1 MAIWLRPLAVLDP
14 MPAKISLKP
23 KFWDHHDVAAGPFKQ
38 LFNFRRLWKQ
48 SVLLTASVTLLPL
61 IFMAVIDYSVSKR
74 ASTSE
79 MELRTARLVSNTRR
93 TVSYFLSE
101 RKAALEFIVFDNA
114 FHSMID
120 PYRLE
125 ALLLRS
131 KKVFGGFTDL
141 GVIDSTGMQRAYV
154 GPYDLK
160 GVSYE
165 KEAWYREVLE
175 RGIYVSDVF
184 LGMRHVPHFVI
195 AVRNA
200 SDEAPFYVVRA
211 SIDTERFHQ
220 VLAEIEVSGR
230 GDVFIINRKGIL
242 QTPSRFYGEALT
254 RIPIPVPAYSER
266 SEVHTVVGPD
276 GKAMLVGYA
285 YIENTPFILMIC
297 KYQADLMASWTTVQ
311 LELLGFLTLSV
322 IGILVVVLG
331 GSTYL
336 VGRIYE
342 ADQRRVAMLHQVEY
356 ANKMA
361 SIGRLAAGVA
371 HEINNPLAIINE
383 KAGLIKDLFTLKQSY
398 DKDEKL
404 LGIVDVII
412 SSVERC
418 ATITRRLLGFARH
431 MGSAS
436 TVESLHIE
444 EVINEIFGFL
454 SKETSYRAIHTKI
467 EVPDDIPKIA
477 TDRGKLQQILLNL
490 LNNALAAVADGGHLD
505 ISAKKFGTDHIA
517 LKVSDDGCGIPQSD
531 LNRVFEPFFSTKT
544 KQGGTGL
551 GLSITYGLTQELG
564 GTIRVKSELGKGTTF
579 TVVLPIKPR
588 PHQGERDIHA
598 DTLSG

>member
-1 MAIWLRPLAVLDP
+1 MVRQKDGGLRPLAASVP
-14 MPAKISLKP
+14 MPSKISLKP

-61 IFMAVIDYSVSKR
+61 IFMAVIDYVVSKR
-74 ASTSE
+74 AITSE
-79 MELRTARLVSNTRR
+79 IELRTTRLVSNTRR
-93 TVSYFLSE
+93 AVSYFLSE
-101 RKAALEFIVFDNA
+101 RTAALEFIVFDNT

-125 ALLLRS
+125 ALLGRLKR
-131 KKVFGGFTDL
+131 VFGGFNDL

-160 GVSYE
+160 GVKYE

-175 RGIYVSDVF
+175 RGFYISDVF
-184 LGMRHVPHFVI
+184 LGVRRAPHFVI
-195 AVRNA
+195 AMLNA
-200 SDEAPFYVVRA
+200 SDEAMSYVVRA

-220 VLAEIEVSGR
+220 VLAEMEMSGR
-230 GDVFIINRKGIL
+230 GDVFIINREGIL
-242 QTPSRFYGEALT
+242 QTPSRFYGEALS
-254 RIPIPVPAYSER
+254 RIPIPVPAFSER
-266 SEVHTVVGPD
+266 SEVKSIVGPD
-276 GKAMLVGYA
+276 GKTLLVGYA
-285 YIENTPFILMIC
+285 YIEDTPFILMIC
-297 KYQADLMASWTTVQ
+297 KYQAELIESWTTVQ

-383 KAGLIKDLFTLKQSY
+383 KAGLIKDLFILKQIYS
-398 DKDEKL
+398 KDEKL
-404 LGIVDVII
+404 LGIVDAILN
-412 SSVERC
+412 SVERC
-418 ATITRRLLGFARH
+418 AAITRRLLGFARH
-431 MGSAS
+431 MGGDS
-436 TVESLHIE
+436 TIQPLHIRD
-444 EVINEIFGFL
+444 VIDEIFAFL
-454 SKETSYRAIHTKI
+454 SKETSYRNIQTEI
-467 EVPDDIPKIA
+467 EVPDDIPEIE

-490 LNNALAAVADGGHLD
+490 INNALAALSDGGHLG
-505 ISAKKFGTDHIA
+505 ISVKRFGTDHIA
-517 LKVSDDGCGIPQSD
+517 LKVADDGCGIPQSD
-531 LNRVFEPFFSTKT
+531 LDRVFEPFFSTKT

-564 GTIRVKSELGKGTTF
+564 GTIRVRSELGKGTTF
-579 TVVLPIKPR
+579 TVVLPVKTR
-588 PHQGERDIHA
+588 PP
-598 DTLSG
+598 L

>member
-1 MAIWLRPLAVLDP
+1 
-14 MPAKISLKP
+14 MPFPISLKP
-23 KFWDHHDVAAGPFKQ
+23 KFWDHYDVAAGPFKQ

-48 SVLLTASVTLLPL
+48 SVLLTATVTLLPL

-74 ASTSE
+74 AITSE
-79 MELRTARLVSNTRR
+79 IELRTARLVSNTRR
-93 TVSYFLSE
+93 SVSYFLSE

-125 ALLLRS
+125 ALLARL

-154 GPYDLK
+154 GPYALK

-165 KEAWYREVLE
+165 REAWYREVLE

-184 LGMRHVPHFVI
+184 LGMRRVPHFVI
-195 AVRNA
+195 AMRNA
-200 SDEAPFYVVRA
+200 SDESPSYVVRA

-220 VLAEIEVSGR
+220 VLAEIEVSGKA
-230 GDVFIINRKGIL
+230 DVFIINREGTL
-242 QTPSRFYGEALT
+242 QTPSRFYGETLS
-254 RIPIPVPAYSER
+254 RIPIPVPSYSER
-266 SEVHTVVGPD
+266 TEVQSVVDPD
-276 GKAMLVGYA
+276 GKSLVVGYA
-285 YIENTPFILMIC
+285 YIRDTPFILMIC
-297 KYQADLMASWTTVQ
+297 RYQAELIESWKTVQ
-311 LELLGFLTLSV
+311 WELLGFLILSV

-356 ANKMA
+356 ANKLA

-383 KAGLIKDLFTLKQSY
+383 KAGLIKDLFTFKQTYS
-398 DKDEKL
+398 KDEKL
-404 LGIVDVII
+404 MGVVDAILI
-412 SSVERC
+412 SVERC

-431 MGSAS
+431 IGSAS
-436 TVESLHIE
+436 GIESLHIG
-444 EVINEIFGFL
+444 EVINEVFGFL
-454 SKETSYRAIHTKI
+454 SKETSHRAIQTKI
-467 EVPDDIPKIA
+467 EVPPDIPKIE

-490 LNNALAAVADGGHLD
+490 MNNALAAVADGGHLD
-505 ISAKKFGTDHIA
+505 ISVKKFGTDHIA
-517 LKVSDDGCGIPQSD
+517 VKVSDDGCGIPPSD

-564 GTIRVKSELGKGTTF
+564 GTIRVKSELGKGTAF
-579 TVVLPIKPR
+579 TVVLPIKSHS
-588 PHQGERDIHA
+588 HQGEREAHA
-598 DTLSG
+598 STLSG

>member
-1 MAIWLRPLAVLDP
+1 MA
-14 MPAKISLKP
+14 
-23 KFWDHHDVAAGPFKQ
+23 F
-38 LFNFRRLWKQ
+38 
-48 SVLLTASVTLLPL
+48 
-61 IFMAVIDYSVSKR
+61 IDYSVSKR
-74 ASTSE
+74 AMTSE
-79 MELRTARLVSNTRR
+79 IELRTARLVSNTRR

-125 ALLLRS
+125 TLLARS

-160 GVSYE
+160 GVRYE
-165 KEAWYREVLE
+165 REAWYREVLE

-184 LGMRHVPHFVI
+184 LGMRRVPHFVI
-195 AVRNA
+195 AMRNA
-200 SDEAPFYVVRA
+200 SDEAPSYVVRA

-230 GDVFIINRKGIL
+230 GDVFIINREGTL
-242 QTPSRFYGEALT
+242 QTPSRFYGETLS

-266 SEVHTVVGPD
+266 TEVQSIVGPD
-276 GKAMLVGYA
+276 GKALLVGYA
-285 YIENTPFILMIC
+285 YIKDTPFILMIC
-297 KYQADLMASWTTVQ
+297 KYQAELIESWTTVQ
-311 LELLGFLTLSV
+311 LELLGFLILSV

-383 KAGLIKDLFTLKQSY
+383 KAGLIKDLFTFKQSY
-398 DKDEKL
+398 SKDEKL
-404 LGIVDVII
+404 LGIVDTII

-436 TVESLHIE
+436 TMESLHIE

-454 SKETSYRAIHTKI
+454 SKETSYRVHSHK
-467 EVPDDIPKIA
+467 
-477 TDRGKLQQILLNL
+477 DR
-490 LNNALAAVADGGHLD
+490 D
-505 ISAKKFGTDHIA
+505 
-517 LKVSDDGCGIPQSD
+517 
-531 LNRVFEPFFSTKT
+531 
-544 KQGGTGL
+544 
-551 GLSITYGLTQELG
+551 
-564 GTIRVKSELGKGTTF
+564 
-579 TVVLPIKPR
+579 PR
-588 PHQGERDIHA
+588 
-598 DTLSG
+598 